1 MFFRTDIDE
10 NNDRESVNYI
20 PADANR
26 SSIST
31 KQPIDNPDQRI
42 VQDADTLCRTL
53 SIIIPLILLSPFTIG
68 YYSYRTWQIT
78 GYYGPIS
85 IFLYFIVW
93 SGINK
98 LFTSPVAR
106 TIFRQNIYEGNF
118 RFLHAQVRIYNEPIA
133 FYDGGAFEYQRFDN
147 YFLKSLRPILIRR
160 NIQEFFLN
168 LSMNLFDYIGSII
181 SYLLLALAI
190 FVFHIYDHL
199 SYADLVQ
206 LISEGS
212 FIIMYLSF
220 RFNLLNDIMDKV
232 TLIAANTHRVQ
243 AFVEYMKDIDITWA
257 EKQSN
262 EIVEQN
268 EVLVIKNLTYSTP
281 NNTKD
286 ILMKN
291 LNLSLNH
298 GQHMLITGFIIEIT

>member
-1 MFFRTDIDE
+1 MFFRTDD
-10 NNDRESVNYI
+10 NDRESVNYV
-20 PADANR
+20 PADTNQ
-26 SSIST
+26 SSIT
-31 KQPIDNPDQRI
+31 PKLPIDNPDQRI
-42 VQDADTLCRTL
+42 VQDADSLCRTL
-53 SIIIPLILLSPFTIG
+53 SVIIPLILISPFTIA

-85 IFLYFIVW
+85 IFIYFILW
-93 SGINK
+93 SIINK
-98 LFTSPVAR
+98 ILTSAVSR
-106 TIFRQNIYEGNF
+106 TIFQQNIYEGNF
-118 RFLHAQVRIYNEPIA
+118 RFLHAQIRIHNESIA
-133 FYDGGAFEYQRFDN
+133 FYNGGTFEHQRYDN
-147 YFLKSLRPILIRR
+147 YFLKYLVPILNRR

-199 SYADLVQ
+199 SYSDLVQ

-220 RFNLLNDIMDKV
+220 RFNQLNDIMDKI

-243 AFVEYMKDIDITWA
+243 AFVEYMKDIDTTWA

-262 EIVEQN
+262 QNVEQN
-268 EVLVIKNLTYSTP
+268 EILVIKNLSYSAP
-281 NNTKD
+281 NNIKH

-291 LNLSLNH
+291 LNLSLNK
-298 GQHMLITGFIIEIT
+298 GQHLLITGLLIDQLN